1 MNLAAQAAT
10 ERKMEDNMRFNIT
23 TLTTATALVFGLAA
37 AGAQAQT
44 LRIAHVDP
52 DEWTGS
58 KKGAAA
64 QIFRN
69 IVEGETDLEVEI
81 FPAGA
86 LGNEDELVGQVQEGL
101 LQMAIVSGAMSKACP
116 AASVLDIPYTFSSAT
131 VAWEVLDGEFGA
143 KLSEHCLE
151 QTGMRTLAYG
161 ETGFRNFTN
170 NVREIRTPADMKG
183 LKFRVQP
190 IPLYLEMVSGLGGE
204 PTPIAWTELPNALST
219 GVVDGQEN
227 PVGVIYNNGLHQLQK
242 YMTLDGHVYA
252 ADFIVV
258 SDEFFQTLTA
268 PQQEVVT
275 RAAIVAGNMGRSI
288 QQWTT
293 AQGVLSVQEE
303 GMQVYSPTAE
313 ELAMFA
319 EKAQPAV
326 VEFLRGELGENATW
340 IDELQSAVAAT
351 Q

>member
-1 MNLAAQAAT
+1 MRFTLKTIAAT
-10 ERKMEDNMRFNIT
+10 AAL
-23 TLTTATALVFGLAA
+23 TLGLAA
-37 AGAQAQT
+37 SAASAQT
-44 LRIAHVDP
+44 IRIAHVDP

-64 QIFRN
+64 QVFRN
-69 IVEGETDLEVEI
+69 IVEGETNLDVEI

-101 LQMAIVSGAMSKACP
+101 LQMTIVSGAMSKACP
-116 AASVLDIPYTFSSAT
+116 AASVLDIPYTFASAT
-131 VAWEVLDGEFGA
+131 VAWEVLDGEFGDA
-143 KLSEHCLE
+143 LAAHCLE
-151 QTGMRTLAYG
+151 QTGMRTLAFG

-170 NVREIRTPADMKG
+170 NTREIRTPADMEG

-252 ADFIVV
+252 ADFLVI
-258 SDEFFQTLTA
+258 SDEFFQSLTA
-268 PQQEVVT
+268 AEQEVVA

-288 QQWTT
+288 QQWTS
-293 AQGVLSVQEE
+293 AQGVLAVQEE
-303 GMQVYSPTAE
+303 GMQVYSPTAD

-326 VEFLRGELGENATW
+326 VEFLRGELGDDAAW
-340 IDELQSAVAAT
+340 IDQLQAAVAAT

>member
-1 MNLAAQAAT
+1 
-10 ERKMEDNMRFNIT
+10 MRFTFKSIAAS
-23 TLTTATALVFGLAA
+23 TAVVMALATSV
-37 AGAQAQT
+37 AQAQT
-44 LRIAHVDP
+44 IRIAHVDP

-69 IVEGETDLEVEI
+69 IVEGETGLSVEI

-131 VAWEVLDGEFGA
+131 VAWEVLDGEFGDA
-143 KLSEHCLE
+143 LGEHCLE
-151 QTGMRTLAYG
+151 QTGMRTLAFG

-170 NVREIRTPADMKG
+170 NTREIRTPADMEG

-252 ADFIVV
+252 ADFLVI
-258 SDEFFQTLTA
+258 SDEFYQSLTA
-268 PQQEVVT
+268 AEQEVVA
-275 RAAIVAGNMGRSI
+275 RAAVVAGNMGRSI
-288 QQWTT
+288 QQWTS
-293 AQGVLSVQEE
+293 AEGVLAVQAE
-303 GMQVYSPTAE
+303 GMQVYSPTAD

-326 VEFLRGELGENATW
+326 VDFLRGELGDDAAW
-340 IDELQSAVAAT
+340 IDQLQAAVAAA

>member
-1 MNLAAQAAT
+1 
-10 ERKMEDNMRFNIT
+10 MRFNFIKMA
-23 TLTTATALVFGLAA
+23 TATALTLGLAA
-37 AGAQAQT
+37 TGAQAQT

-52 DEWTGS
+52 DDWTLS

-64 QIFRN
+64 HVFKN
-69 IVEGETDLEVEI
+69 IVEGETDLTVEI

-86 LGNEDELVGQVQEGL
+86 LGNEDELVNQVQEGL
-101 LQMAIVSGAMSKACP
+101 TQIALVSGAMSKVCP
-116 AASVLDIPYTFSSAT
+116 AASVLDIPYTFASAT
-131 VAWEVLDGEFGA
+131 IAWDVLDGPFGDA
-143 KLSEHCLE
+143 LADHCLE
-151 QTGMRTLAYG
+151 QTGLRTLAYG

-170 NVREIRTPADMKG
+170 GTREIRTPADMEG

-190 IPLYLEMVSGLGGE
+190 IPLYIEMVKGLGGE

-227 PVGVIYNNGLHQLQK
+227 PVGVIYANNLHKLQQ

-252 ADFIVV
+252 ADFIVI
-258 SDEFFQTLTA
+258 SDEFFQSLDPA
-268 PQQEVVT
+268 EQEVVQK
-275 RAAIVAGNMGRSI
+275 AARVAGTMGRAI
-288 QQWTT
+288 QQWGT
-293 AQGVLSVQEE
+293 AEGVNKVQAE
-303 GMQVYSPTAE
+303 GMQVYSPTSE

-326 VEFLRGELGENATW
+326 VEYLRGELGDDAVW
-340 IDELQSAVAAT
+340 IDQLQTAVAEAA

>member
-1 MNLAAQAAT
+1 MTFHFTKLAATAA
-10 ERKMEDNMRFNIT
+10 
-23 TLTTATALVFGLAA
+23 LALGLATM
-37 AGAQAQT
+37 AQAQT
-44 LRIAHVDP
+44 IRIAHVDP
-52 DEWTGS
+52 DDWTAS

-69 IVEGETDLEVEI
+69 IVEGETDLTVEI

-86 LGNEDELVGQVQEGL
+86 LGNETELVGQAQEGL
-101 LQMAIVSGAMSKACP
+101 TQVVIVSGAMSKICP

-131 VAWEVLDGEFGA
+131 LAWDVLDGEFGDA
-143 KLSEHCLE
+143 LAEHCLE
-151 QTGMRTLAYG
+151 QTGLRTLAYG

-170 NVREIRTPADMKG
+170 NVREIRTPADMEG

-227 PVGVIYNNGLHQLQK
+227 PVGTIYNNSLHTLQK

-252 ADFIVV
+252 ADFIVI
-258 SDEFFQTLTA
+258 SDEFYQSLTPA
-268 PQQEVVT
+268 EQQVVA
-275 RAAIVAGNMGRSI
+275 RAARVAGNMGRSI
-288 QQWTT
+288 QQWGT
-293 AQGVLSVQEE
+293 AEGVIKVQEE
-303 GMQVYSPTAE
+303 GMQVYSPTADE
-313 ELAMFA
+313 IAAFA

-326 VEFLRGELGENATW
+326 IEYLRGELGDDAVW
-340 IDELQSAVAAT
+340 IDNLQAAVAAA

>member
-1 MNLAAQAAT
+1 
-10 ERKMEDNMRFNIT
+10 MRFTFKSIAAS
-23 TLTTATALVFGLAA
+23 TAVVMALATSV
-37 AGAQAQT
+37 AQAQT
-44 LRIAHVDP
+44 IRIAHVDP

-69 IVEGETDLEVEI
+69 IVEGETGLSVEI

-131 VAWEVLDGEFGA
+131 VAWEVLDGEFGDA
-143 KLSEHCLE
+143 LADHCLE
-151 QTGMRTLAYG
+151 QTGMRTLAFG

-170 NVREIRTPADMKG
+170 NTREIRTPADMEG

-252 ADFIVV
+252 ADFLVI
-258 SDEFFQTLTA
+258 SDEFYQSLTA
-268 PQQEVVT
+268 AEQEVVA
-275 RAAIVAGNMGRSI
+275 RAATVAGNMGRSI
-288 QQWTT
+288 QQWTS
-293 AQGVLSVQEE
+293 AEGVLAVQAE
-303 GMQVYSPTAE
+303 GMQVYSPTAD

-326 VEFLRGELGENATW
+326 VDFLRGELGDDAAW
-340 IDELQSAVAAT
+340 IDQLQAAVAAA